1 MMSSYSVS
9 SSVYVNI
16 SDLEP
21 GKSELGLKVRVIRC
35 YRQPSP
41 YKTDPH
47 GTLEMILH
55 DEIEDRMHA
64 TIDFGVFKSKK
75 IDIIEGGLYRIKLFM
90 VAHDMTKYKSTTNRF
105 KLRLT
110 NQTSICAFQD
120 PDFPSSMYR
129 FRDLFEI
136 SNDISVDN
144 FQLLDVIGRVVS
156 FQKPTFVPKL
166 STNRMDFR
174 IADTENRELGC
185 SLWSEYID
193 PVLAIFEKDDPRP
206 IIICIQFGKITRIY
220 DEIKVSNSFHITKV
234 TVNGDSDV
242 FHNFLNRLTPDVAA
256 SQNNLVAEEFNDV
269 LALFKN
275 SFADVRKIS
284 EITDVQQENKFW
296 VDATIAQIE
305 SKGDLWY
312 PSCRNCFKKMPWIRE
327 ISVILFVVK
336 RISVRISGYKIE
348 VLVADSSG
356 CANMMMW
363 DGQCLT
369 LIGKSAKYIKQLNER
384 SGRVVPQEITDSMVE
399 RRVLSEVK
407 TPANKTN
414 RDVPQFTVSRVAV
427 DEEIF
432 EMYALNYTPSK
443 GSTTNCKNEVNVADN
458 EVCSKLSKGK
468 EKVDCED
475 ELENEPDIDGDPDQL
490 DGKDI
495 TNSEQILEDESEDC
509 ADDVSLK
516 DLKEKKSSGY
526 DAKYTSKNKKL
537 KMKHHK

>member
-1 MMSSYSVS
+1 MTSSYSVS
-9 SSVYVNI
+9 SSLYVNI

-21 GKSELGLKVRVIRC
+21 GKSELGLKVRVVRC
-35 YRQPSP
+35 YRQPSL
-41 YKTDPH
+41 YKTDPD

-55 DEIEDRMHA
+55 DEIEDRIHA
-64 TIDFGVFKSKK
+64 TIDFGVFKRKK
-75 IDIIEGGLYRIKLFM
+75 IDIIEGGLYRIKIFF

-144 FQLLDVIGRVVS
+144 FQLLDIIGRVVS
-156 FQKPTFVPKL
+156 YQKPTFVPKL

-174 IADTENRELGC
+174 IADTYRELGC

-242 FHNFLNRLTPDVAA
+242 FHNFLTGMTPDVSA
-256 SQNNLVAEEFNDV
+256 SQNNLVAEEFHDV

-275 SFADVRKIS
+275 SSADVRKIS
-284 EITDVQQENKFW
+284 DITDVQQENKFW

-305 SKGDLWY
+305 TKGDLWY
-312 PSCRNCFKKMPWIRE
+312 PSCRNCFKKMPLDPRNRRCFICGEENFSENFR
-327 ISVILFVVK
+327 
-336 RISVRISGYKIE
+336 YKIE
-348 VLVADSSG
+348 VLVADSGG
-356 CANMMMW
+356 CANMLLW

-384 SGRVVPQEITDSMVE
+384 SCRVIPQEITDSMVD
-399 RRVLSEVK
+399 RRVLFEVK

-475 ELENEPDIDGDPDQL
+475 ELENEPDIDADPDQL

-516 DLKEKKSSGY
+516 YLKEKKSNGY

>member
-1 MMSSYSVS
+1 MTSSYSVS

-41 YKTDPH
+41 YKTDPY

-55 DEIEDRMHA
+55 DEIEDRIHA

-136 SNDISVDN
+136 FNDISVDN

-206 IIICIQFGKITRIY
+206 IIIY
-220 DEIKVSNSFHITKV
+220 EIKVSSSFHITKV

-242 FHNFLNRLTPDVAA
+242 FHYFLNRLTPDVAA

-312 PSCRNCFKKMPWIRE
+312 PSCRNCFKKMPLDRE
-327 ISVILFVVK
+327 ISVVLFVVK
-336 RISVRISGYKIE
+336 RISVRISE
-348 VLVADSSG
+348 VL
-356 CANMMMW
+356 
-363 DGQCLT
+363 
-369 LIGKSAKYIKQLNER
+369 ER

-399 RRVLSEVK
+399 RRVLFEVK

-414 RDVPQFTVSRVAV
+414 RDVPQFTVSRVDV
-427 DEEIF
+427 DKEIF

-443 GSTTNCKNEVNVADN
+443 GSTTNCKNGLDVADN
-458 EVCSKLSKGK
+458 EVCSRLSKGK

-475 ELENEPDIDGDPDQL
+475 ELENETDIDANSDKL

-495 TNSEQILEDESEDC
+495 ANSEQNFEDESEDC